1 MTDNNDKHSDTE
13 LRHMDGDEIIT
24 EADIDES
31 LAKLDGVVVDDD
43 GTVRFT
49 IETFDNA
56 GVATGPQ

>member
-1 MTDNNDKHSDTE
+1 
-13 LRHMDGDEIIT
+13 MDGDEIIT

-31 LAKLDGVVVDDD
+31 LAELDGVVVDDD

-56 GVATGPQ
+56 GATTGPQ

>member
-1 MTDNNDKHSDTE
+1 
-13 LRHMDGDEIIT
+13 MDGDEIIT

-31 LAKLDGVVVDDD
+31 LAELDGVVVDDD